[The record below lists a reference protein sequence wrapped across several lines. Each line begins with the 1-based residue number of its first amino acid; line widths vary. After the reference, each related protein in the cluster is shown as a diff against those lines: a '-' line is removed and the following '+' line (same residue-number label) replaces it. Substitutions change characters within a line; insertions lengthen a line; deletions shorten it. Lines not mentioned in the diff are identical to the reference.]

1 MAQRGGARPGAGQP
15 KGTRQPHTLEAA
27 AAKARIIALVSARVD
42 DLFAELLRQA
52 LPAEGKGDI
61 VAIKE
66 LLDRAYGKPSQAIT
80 GDKDNPIEFY
90 FNEQQLATIFSR
102 RNTSGNTGSTN

>member
-1 MAQRGGARPGAGQP
+1 MANGIGGRRPGAGR
-15 KGTRQPHTLEAA
+15 KVASHTLEAS
-27 AAKARIIALVSARVD
+27 AAKKRIIELVSARVD

-52 LPAEGKGDI
+52 LPDEGKGDI

-80 GDKDNPIEFY
+80 GENGGAIEL
-90 FNEQQLATIFSR
+90 NV
-102 RNTSGNTGSTN
+102 TGVEITVRK